1 MESVNCTLFYVI
13 MNKVMNMKHIFIL
26 KPNTSK
32 TLVNCIVSSMQGKRY
47 ELRYTKDLD
56 DARKIA
62 LSYQEEKE
70 ICRLYAIGGDGF
82 VHKVVNGMVNSHHE
96 LVVIPQ
102 GTGNDFAR
110 SIYKNLDAIKIFKK
124 SLKKEAKP
132 IDVIQCRDDLYCVNV
147 VCCGLDAD
155 VGNIVN
161 TNRKTTIAPRIL
173 QYSFTIL
180 DKIFH
185 LKFYPTEIYTYNKD
199 IYQGNVLICTFCNG
213 HYFGGGYQAG
223 YYSSLDDGM
232 IDMSV
237 VGEISK
243 KELPYYLKGLI
254 TIKDIEKQ
262 IKYPLAAKDA
272 QGRLLCGAAVGI
284 TSNVLARVE
293 ALVKANV
300 DVIVIDSAHGHSENI
315 LRAVRQIKDAYPD
328 LQVIAGNV
336 ATGAATKALIDAG
349 VDAVKVG
356 IGPGSICTTRVV
368 AGIGVPQITAVM
380 DCYEAAKKH
389 HWHSNSAHNFKIG
402 STRLN

>member
-1 MESVNCTLFYVI
+1 
-13 MNKVMNMKHIFIL
+13 MNMKHIFIL
-26 KPNTSK
+26 RPNTSK
-32 TLVNCIVSSMQGKRY
+32 ELVNCIVSSMQGKRY

-70 ICRLYAIGGDGF
+70 VCRLYAIGGDGF
-82 VHKVVNGMVNSHHE
+82 VHKVVNGMVGSHHQ

-147 VCCGLDAD
+147 FCCGLDAD

-243 KELPYYLKGLI
+243 KELPYYLKGL
-254 TIKDIEKQ
+254 T
-262 IKYPLAAKDA
+262 
-272 QGRLLCGAAVGI
+272 
-284 TSNVLARVE
+284 
-293 ALVKANV
+293 
-300 DVIVIDSAHGHSENI
+300 
-315 LRAVRQIKDAYPD
+315 
-328 LQVIAGNV
+328 
-336 ATGAATKALIDAG
+336 
-349 VDAVKVG
+349 
-356 IGPGSICTTRVV
+356 
-368 AGIGVPQITAVM
+368 
-380 DCYEAAKKH
+380 
-389 HWHSNSAHNFKIG
+389 
-402 STRLN
+402 